1 MAKKSEPEDF
11 SFRPFRNLRKII
23 DAEAV
28 IRVISPVPESE
39 TVKTV
44 CPDDEE
50 LFIIEMRGVREI
62 KEFRQIP
69 VRRKCVVPTLKK
81 GPDSEKEV
89 LKTLEDIS
97 RGKRPIRLEDTQ
109 EYVEWTNSADG
120 YTAVVAKPLREGRF
134 AVQDF
139 LDLHGFTAEEA
150 EVHVEAFLRSSLTK
164 GLRCVKIIHGRGLKS
179 PQGPVLKE
187 ALVKSLSG
195 RYRKNVIAFS
205 TARQCDGG
213 LGALYIL
220 LKRHRVR
227 KK

>member
-1 MAKKSEPEDF
+1 MAKKSAPEDF
-11 SFRPFRNLRKII
+11 SFRPFSNLKKII
-23 DAEAV
+23 DSNEV
-28 IRVISPVPESE
+28 MDSGTESE
-39 TVKTV
+39 PAKAV

-50 LFIIEMRGVREI
+50 LFLSEMKGVREI

-69 VRRKCVVPTLKK
+69 VSRKGITPVIKK
-81 GPDSEKEV
+81 RLDSESEA

-97 RGKRPIRLEDTQ
+97 RGRRPIRLEDTQ

-120 YTAVVAKPLREGRF
+120 CTAAVAKRLHEGRF

-150 EVHVEAFLRSSLTK
+150 DIEVEEFLKNSLTK
-164 GLRCVKIIHGRGLKS
+164 GLKCVKIIHGRGLKS
-179 PQGPVLKE
+179 PQGPVLKN
-187 ALVKSLSG
+187 ALIKRLSG
-195 RYRKNVIAFS
+195 RYRKNIMAFS

-220 LKRHRVR
+220 LTQRTRS

>member
-1 MAKKSEPEDF
+1 MERKSGPEDF
-11 SFRPFRNLRKII
+11 SFRPFRNLKKII
-23 DAEAV
+23 DVEA
-28 IRVISPVPESE
+28 ISIPVSESE
-39 TVKTV
+39 PVKTD
-44 CPDDEE
+44 CSDDEE
-50 LFIIEMRGVREI
+50 LFLIEMRGVREI

-69 VRRKCVVPTLKK
+69 VRRKGVVPTLKK

-97 RGKRPIRLEDTQ
+97 RGKQPIRLEDTQ

-120 YTAVVAKPLREGRF
+120 YTAVVARPLHEGRF

-150 EVHVEAFLRSSLTK
+150 QAQVDAFLRISLMK
-164 GLRCVKIIHGRGLKS
+164 GLRCVNIIHGRGLKS

-195 RYRKNVIAFS
+195 RYRKNIIAFS

-213 LGALYIL
+213 LGAIYIL
-220 LKRHRVR
+220 LKQHRVR
-227 KK
+227 KKN

>member
-1 MAKKSEPEDF
+1 MERKSGPEDF
-11 SFRPFRNLRKII
+11 SFRPFRNLKKVI

-28 IRVISPVPESE
+28 NIPVPESE
-39 TVKTV
+39 PAKTV

-50 LFIIEMRGVREI
+50 LFLIEMKSVREI

-69 VRRKCVVPTLKK
+69 VRRKGDVPPLKK
-81 GPDSEKEV
+81 GLDSEKEV

-120 YTAVVAKPLREGRF
+120 YTAVVARPLHEGRF

-150 EVHVEAFLRSSLTK
+150 DVRVEAFLRSSLVK
-164 GLRCVKIIHGRGLKS
+164 GLRCIKIIHGRGLKS

-220 LKRHRVR
+220 LKRHSVQN
-227 KK
+227 K

>member
-1 MAKKSEPEDF
+1 MARKSEPEDF
-11 SFRPFRNLRKII
+11 SFRPFRNLKKII
-23 DAEAV
+23 NAKAV
-28 IRVISPVPESE
+28 IISVPESE
-39 TVKTV
+39 PVKTV

-50 LFIIEMRGVREI
+50 LFLIEMRGVREI

-69 VRRKCVVPTLKK
+69 VRRKGVIPTPKK

-97 RGKRPIRLEDTQ
+97 RGKQPIRLEDTQ

-120 YTAVVAKPLREGRF
+120 YAAVVAKPLHEGRF

-150 EVHVEAFLRSSLTK
+150 EVQVEAFLRSSLTK

-220 LKRHRVR
+220 LKQHRMR
-227 KK
+227 NK

>member
-1 MAKKSEPEDF
+1 MKRKSGPEDF
-11 SFRPFRNLRKII
+11 SFRPFRNLKKII
-23 DAEAV
+23 DVEA
-28 IRVISPVPESE
+28 ISIPVPESE
-39 TVKTV
+39 RVKPV

-50 LFIIEMRGVREI
+50 LFLIEMRGVREI
-62 KEFRQIP
+62 KEFRQLP
-69 VRRKCVVPTLKK
+69 VRRKGIVPVIKK
-81 GPDSEKEV
+81 GLDSEKEV

-97 RGKRPIRLEDTQ
+97 RGKQPIRLEDTQ
-109 EYVEWTNSADG
+109 EYVEWTNSSDG
-120 YTAVVAKPLREGRF
+120 YTAVVARPLHEGRF

-139 LDLHGFTAEEA
+139 LDLHGFTTDEA
-150 EVHVEAFLRSSLTK
+150 QVRVEAFLRISLTK

-213 LGALYIL
+213 LGAIYIL
-220 LKRHRVR
+220 LKQHRVR
-227 KK
+227 KKQ